1 MNSKKFFVVILLVLL
16 IVTNFKVL
24 RTSAEAGED
33 YLGNALKNT
42 NSTIEEIG
50 LNASYK
56 INSDGKKECK
66 VWLKN
71 MNFGNK
77 STEVDS
83 EKKYFV
89 DFSDKNMSGYIESV
103 KENNYYDISIYVK
116 ELTDKNNIIKLKR
129 KVTKAINYKS
139 TCYTYIKAKS
149 KMKDI
154 NQIAYKMQAY
164 FVKNGAENLRNTKIK
179 NILSTT
185 MYTGKYD
192 YVFDDTKKVDL
203 NYAVC
208 KYNDGNYIIMGT
220 PILNINY

>member
-1 MNSKKFFVVILLVLL
+1 MKSKKRFVAILLVLL
-16 IVTNFKVL
+16 IVINFKVI
-24 RTSAEAGED
+24 RTNAETSEN
-33 YLGNALKNT
+33 YLENALKNT
-42 NSTIEEIG
+42 NSTVEEVG
-50 LNASYK
+50 LNTDYK
-56 INSDGKKECK
+56 TNGNGKQECK
-66 VWLKN
+66 VWLKD
-71 MNFGNK
+71 MNFTNERVK
-77 STEVDS
+77 VDNR
-83 EKKYFV
+83 KKYSV
-89 DFSDKNMSGYIESV
+89 DFNDKNMTGYIESV

-116 ELTDKNNIIKLKR
+116 SFSDKNNISELKR

-149 KMKDI
+149 KMKNM

-164 FVKNGAENLRNTKIK
+164 FVKNGAKNLKTTKIK

-192 YVFDDTKKVDL
+192 YIFDGTKKIDL

-208 KYNDGNYIIMGT
+208 KYNDGNYIIIGT

>member
-1 MNSKKFFVVILLVLL
+1 MNSKKIFAVILLVLL

-24 RTSAEAGED
+24 RTSAETNDD

-42 NSTIEEIG
+42 NSTVEEIG
-50 LNASYK
+50 LNINYK

-66 VWLKN
+66 VWLKD
-71 MNFGNK
+71 MNFDSK

-83 EKKYFV
+83 KKKYFV

-103 KENNYYDISIYVK
+103 KEDTYYDISIYVK
-116 ELTDKNNIIKLKR
+116 LLTDKNNIIKLKR
-129 KVTKAINYKS
+129 KVTKAINYKG

-149 KMKDI
+149 KMKDV

-164 FVKNGAENLRNTKIK
+164 FVKNGARNLKNTKIK

-192 YVFDDTKKVDL
+192 YIFDGTKKVDL

>member
-1 MNSKKFFVVILLVLL
+1 MNSKKIFVVILLVIL
-16 IVTNFKVL
+16 IVTNFKGL
-24 RTSAEAGED
+24 RTSAEISEN
-33 YLGNALKNT
+33 YLSSALKNT

-50 LNASYK
+50 LNIKYK
-56 INSDGKKECK
+56 INSNGKKECK
-66 VWLKN
+66 MWLKD

-83 EKKYFV
+83 KKKYFV
-89 DFSDKNMSGYIESV
+89 NFADKNMSGYIESV

-116 ELTDKNNIIKLKR
+116 LLTNKNNIIKLKR
-129 KVTKAINYKS
+129 KVTKAINHKS

-149 KMKDI
+149 KMKNI
-154 NQIAYKMQAY
+154 NQISYKMQDY
-164 FVKNGAENLRNTKIK
+164 FVKNGAENLNNTRIK

-192 YVFDDTKKVDL
+192 YIFDGTKKVDL